1 MIKKSPSGWLV
12 DIQPAGRG
20 GKRYRKTFKVKADA
34 LRWETAIKA
43 KATDDP
49 TFQLPRK
56 DTRRLSELIQLWYD
70 LHGINLKSSGDT
82 YRRLMA
88 LTHALGDPLAYLLSA
103 KHFAEYRAKRIAE
116 GLNPSTLN
124 RERSYLAGVFGEL
137 RRLGHWNGDNPLS
150 RVRPIRT
157 DQRDLTFLTL
167 EQVEALMGAL
177 AHSKNTDVQMVSRLC
192 LATGAR
198 WSEAANLKA
207 ERIRRSPGLITFGG
221 TKSGKNRSVPID
233 EDLADKLATRLQQGP
248 FIPCYG
254 AFREAVERSG
264 LDLPRGQLAHVLR
277 HTFASHFIMRGG
289 DILTLQRILGHHSIT
304 VTMRYAHL
312 AAEYLDQARKLNP
325 LAALTLR

>member
-1 MIKKSPSGWLV
+1 
-12 DIQPAGRG
+12 
-20 GKRYRKTFKVKADA
+20 
-34 LRWETAIKA
+34 
-43 KATDDP
+43 
-49 TFQLPRK
+49 
-56 DTRRLSELIQLWYD
+56 
-70 LHGINLKSSGDT
+70 
-82 YRRLMA
+82 
-88 LTHALGDPLAYLLSA
+88 
-103 KHFAEYRAKRIAE
+103 
-116 GLNPSTLN
+116 
-124 RERSYLAGVFGEL
+124 
-137 RRLGHWNGDNPLS
+137 
-150 RVRPIRT
+150 
-157 DQRDLTFLTL
+157 
-167 EQVEALMGAL
+167 MGAL
-177 AHSKNTDVQMVSRLC
+177 AHSKNADVQTVSRLC

-221 TKSGKNRSVPID
+221 TKSGRNRSVPID
-233 EDLADKLATRLQQGP
+233 DNLADKLTTRLQLGP

-312 AAEYLDQARKLNP
+312 APEYLDQARKLNP